1 MEEKKDKRIVVQS
14 LIGTKQL
21 PFYLRCL
28 RSLIEFSKDHFDLH
42 LHSDG
47 SLSQTD
53 ENFIHAELKDAKVTI
68 SNSILNT
75 DHILDCLSGKPNC
88 QRFRKESIW
97 GIEFF
102 EPLFFDEKDPVSYY
116 LDADII
122 FLQPFSGLFNRSK
135 TENGAIFLKDTQ
147 WDAYCLKPFNFLRKH
162 KKPEVVEGINTG
174 LVFWDKRVIDWDY
187 LEWFLG
193 ETSLHHIP
201 EWIMPTA
208 QAGLANRCNA
218 KTVSPKQITNLYPN
232 AKITNKTFGAHLYGS
247 YRKKWI
253 EKLNKTQNRND
264 VKLEH
269 ITPIFI
275 ECKRQNIIGYSFKQT
290 KRWVNTRLN
299 WW

>member
-1 MEEKKDKRIVVQS
+1 MEEKNDKKIVVQS

-21 PFYLRCL
+21 PFYISCL
-28 RSLIEFSKDHFDLH
+28 RSLIEFSKDKFDLH

-53 ENFIHAELKDAKVTI
+53 EDFIHAELKETKITI
-68 SNSILNT
+68 SDSRINK
-75 DHILDCLSGKPNC
+75 DHVMDCLSGKPNC
-88 QRFRKESIW
+88 QKFRKESIW

-102 EPLFFDEKDPVSYY
+102 EPLFLDDKDPVSFY

-122 FLQPFSGLFNRSK
+122 FLQPFSGLFNRSI

-147 WDAYCLKPFNFLRKH
+147 WDAYCLKPSHFIGKN

-187 LEWFLG
+187 LEWFLS
-193 ETSLHHIP
+193 ESHLHHIP

-218 KTVSPKQITNLYPN
+218 KTVCAKQITNLYPN
-232 AKITNKTFGAHLYGS
+232 AKISNETFGAHLYGS

-253 EKLNKTQNRND
+253 EKLNIIDEGYYKKIN
-264 VKLEH
+264 H
-269 ITPIFI
+269 ITPNFI
-275 ECKRQNIIGYSFKQT
+275 NCKKQNIIGYSFKQT